1 MSKKEKKARKSARL
15 EAVIRAQV
23 AMLAQRFFTVLLS
36 YSAAQAAH
44 NAAQQQ
50 QQPAPKKRAK

>member
-1 MSKKEKKARKSARL
+1 VSKKEKKARKRARL
-15 EAVIRAQV
+15 EAVIRAQA

-44 NAAQQQ
+44 NAAQP